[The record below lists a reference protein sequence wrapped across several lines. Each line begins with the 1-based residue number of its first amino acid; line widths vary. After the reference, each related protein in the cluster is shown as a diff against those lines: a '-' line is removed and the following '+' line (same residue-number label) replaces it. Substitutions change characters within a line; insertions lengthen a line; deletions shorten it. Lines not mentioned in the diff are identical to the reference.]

1 MILTK
6 IVMTNKGL
14 KSTNKVINNKGL

>member
-14 KSTNKVINNKGL
+14 KSTNIVINNKGL